1 MFLIIKKFLKIQ
13 MTQRIKDK
21 IQVKSSMV
29 QEGVASFI
37 KKTYDLL
44 EDKSHPDIVSW
55 SDCGNFLVIKNIQE
69 FSQKVL
75 PVYFKHS
82 NMNSFIRQLNMYNF
96 HKKRTMTT
104 DHVYFHELFKQG
116 KIDLLRHIKRKLSDS
131 PSNPNGLESLQAFS
145 ATTAELSQENLM
157 LKKLNHKAFSRI
169 NALEYKINELLHENE
184 FLVRKI
190 SAKQRNEETL
200 ESTFS
205 DYFQPSQIFNGRAKP
220 IQVAYHNSIPHQMPL
235 VKDGN
240 YSQAYN
246 YSSPY
251 LQNPHGMIPMNQIPT
266 PDTALPSDSL
276 SNVDSFLN
284 LEANEI
290 ETSDFSAMNGP
301 QSQSLFDSSDS
312 PMESQ
317 SINED
322 YTILGKRKLNDEDF
336 FPSIDF
342 SMKHAGPSKLLCY
355 SAEEVEDQQFS
366 FPHFEYPL
374 FLDTQEGRC

>member
-1 MFLIIKKFLKIQ
+1 
-13 MTQRIKDK
+13 
-21 IQVKSSMV
+21 MV

-44 EDKSHPDIVSW
+44 EDKSQSDIVCW

-104 DHVYFHELFKQG
+104 DHVYFHELFKRG
-116 KIDLLRHIKRKLSDS
+116 KVELLRHIKRKLSDA
-131 PSNPNGLESLQAFS
+131 PTNPNGLESLQAYS
-145 ATTAELSQENLM
+145 ATTAELSQENFA

-169 NALEYKINELLHENE
+169 NALEAKINELLHENE

-190 SAKQRNEETL
+190 SSNHRNEEAL

-205 DYFQPSQIFNGRAKP
+205 DYFQSSHMFNPRAKP
-220 IQVAYHNSIPHQMPL
+220 MPMAYHNTVPEHMPL
-235 VKDGN
+235 LGNEGYVKGMN
-240 YSQAYN
+240 YT
-246 YSSPY
+246 SPFI
-251 LQNPHGMIPMNQIPT
+251 QNANGMMSMNQLST
-266 PDTALPSDSL
+266 PETALPSDSL

-284 LEANEI
+284 IDNNEVDS
-290 ETSDFSAMNGP
+290 TDFSAMNGP
-301 QSQSLFDSSDS
+301 HSQSLYDSSDS
-312 PMESQ
+312 PRDSL
-317 SINED
+317 SYNED
-322 YTILGKRKLNDEDF
+322 YSVLNKRKLNDEDF

-342 SMKHAGPSKLLCY
+342 SIKHEGPTKLVCY
-355 SAEEVEDQQFS
+355 GADEVEDPHFS
-366 FPHFEYPL
+366 FPQFDYPL
-374 FLDTQEGRC
+374 FLDTQEERC